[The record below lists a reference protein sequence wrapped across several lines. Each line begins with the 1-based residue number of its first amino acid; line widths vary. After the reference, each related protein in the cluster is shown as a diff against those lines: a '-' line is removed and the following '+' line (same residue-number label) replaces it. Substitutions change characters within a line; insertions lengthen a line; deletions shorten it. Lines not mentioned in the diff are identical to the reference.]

1 MTHIAAQQTLD
12 EKFVGD
18 SLRSF
23 IVENFLFGD
32 TQAAP
37 ADDASLIEKDI
48 VDSTGILELVAF
60 VEDTFHFLVPDA
72 EIVPAHF
79 DTIARVRAYVLSRAP
94 GGDAINI
101 RAA

>member
-1 MTHIAAQQTLD
+1 MTHIAAHPTLD
-12 EKFVGD
+12 EQTVAD
-18 SLRSF
+18 SIRSF

-32 TQAAP
+32 AKAAP
-37 ADDASLIEKDI
+37 SDDTSLIERDI

-60 VEDTFHFLVPDA
+60 VEDTFHFAVPDA

-79 DTIARVRAYVLSRAP
+79 DTIARVRAYVLARAP
-94 GGDAINI
+94 GGDALGI

>member
-1 MTHIAAQQTLD
+1 MTHIAAHQPLD
-12 EKFVGD
+12 EKTVGD
-18 SLRSF
+18 GIRSF

-32 TQAAP
+32 AQAAP
-37 ADDASLIEKDI
+37 ADDASLIENDI

-60 VEDTFHFLVPDA
+60 IEDTFGFAVPDA

-79 DTIARVRAYVLSRAP
+79 DTIARVRGYVLARAP
-94 GGDAINI
+94 GGDALGI